1 MKLIPD
7 NSAIPH
13 PIYSSLIMHYDS
25 TEFTSTKETEFCQ
38 AITVAIDRSVDFQSS
53 LKLTLDRVCELTGWD
68 YGEAWIPRLDGSTLE
83 YSPVCYGSNNLES
96 FRKFSEALTFPPNV
110 GLPGRVWLSKQA
122 ELIPDISQAPKAIF
136 ARMELALTSRLKAGL
151 AIPILVGDYVLA
163 VLVFFMFKSKQ
174 EDYHLINL
182 VFNITTQLGELF
194 EIKRIEEI
202 FKNQYRILE
211 ITAEGVSISDE
222 LGNMLFVNNSLGTI
236 FGYAPEELIGKNLSL
251 INRRLPEKKFLMEI
265 TLALNTQGFWSK
277 ELNNFH
283 KDGTVIITNTHFSAL
298 SISGKQY
305 WVGVWKN
312 ISAQKQAEAELQKKQ
327 QKLTSAI
334 DLLPGIPFHANNNIE
349 WSIKSFGRD
358 TRELTGY
365 NSEELLRN
373 GSSYNEIVYP
383 EDLPKVLIA
392 ISFAISKK
400 QDYQV
405 EYRICTKSGEE
416 KWVWEKGRG
425 VFDNQGEVI
434 NLEGIIIDITE
445 RKQAEESL
453 RKAEIK
459 YRSIFENAVEG
470 IFQTSVDGRY
480 LIANQMLAKIY
491 GYKSVEEL
499 LLDFTDINCQ
509 LYVDPNR
516 RTEFMRLIQEQGAV
530 LGFESQVYRKDR
542 SIIWISENASG
553 LYNSEGKLVGYEG
566 TVIDITDRKRA
577 EATIQYQAFHDLLT
591 TLPNRA
597 LFNENLIILLQNAPT
612 HQQKF
617 AVMFLDLDRFK
628 KINDTLGH
636 AVGDRLLQN
645 VAERLK
651 SCLREGDMVARWGGD
666 EFTILLTQIFNRN
679 DAGKIAQR
687 IIDALKLPFY
697 LENQEIHTSTSVGIA
712 VYPEDGED
720 VDTLLKKA
728 DSALYEAKKNGRN
741 NYQYYMP
748 KNHQLIHLEAMIQ
761 PNL

>member
-7 NSAIPH
+7 DLALPL

-25 TEFTSTKETEFCQ
+25 TEIASTKETEFCQ

-83 YSPVCYGSNNLES
+83 YSPVWYGSSNLES
-96 FRKFSEALTFPPNV
+96 LRKFSKALTFPPNV
-110 GLPGRVWLSKQA
+110 GLPGRVWLSKQP

-174 EDYHLINL
+174 EDYLLINL
-182 VFNITTQLGELF
+182 VFNITTQLGEFF
-194 EIKRIEEI
+194 EIKRIQEI
-202 FKNQYRILE
+202 FKNQYKMLE
-211 ITAEGVSISDE
+211 IIAEGVSVSDE
-222 LGNMLFVNNSLGTI
+222 LGNILFFNNSFCTI

-251 INRRLPEKKFLMEI
+251 INRRLPEKNSLREI

-277 ELNNFH
+277 ELNNFQ
-283 KDGTVIITNTHFSAL
+283 KDGTVIITNTRFSAL
-298 SISGKQY
+298 TISGKQY
-305 WVGVWKN
+305 WVGVWEN
-312 ISAQKQAEAELQKKQ
+312 ITAQKQGETELQKNQ
-327 QKLTSAI
+327 QKLASAI
-334 DLLPGIPFHANNNIE
+334 DLLPGIPFHANNNTQ
-349 WSIKSFGRD
+349 WSMKSFGKD
-358 TRELTGY
+358 TWELTGY
-365 NSEELLRN
+365 KTEELLGN

-392 ISFAISKK
+392 INFAISKK

-425 VFDNQGEVI
+425 VFDNQGEVL

-470 IFQTSVDGRY
+470 IFQSSVDGRY

-516 RTEFMRLIQEQGAV
+516 RTEFMSLIQEQGAV
-530 LGFESQVYRKDR
+530 LGFESQIYRKDR

-566 TVIDITDRKRA
+566 TVVDITERKRA

-597 LFNENLIILLQNAPT
+597 LFNEKLIISLENAPT
-612 HQQKF
+612 HQHKF

-651 SCLREGDMVARWGGD
+651 SCLREGDTVARWGGD
-666 EFTILLTQIFNRN
+666 EFTILLTQILNRN

-697 LENQEIHTSTSVGIA
+697 LENQELHTSTSVGIA

-720 VDTLLKKA
+720 VETLLKKA
-728 DSALYEAKKNGRN
+728 DSALYEAKKKGRN

-748 KNHQLIHLEAMIQ
+748 KNHQPIHLEALIQ
-761 PNL
+761 PKL